1 MHIHTCTQALKE
13 AEVAKKLSLN
23 DELLEREKQMKRHHA
38 DVQSRLKL
46 AEKEA
51 SRQKEEASN
60 LAAEAEELEDRVNEV
75 HAFTLKY
82 FVYVYI
88 YVHEFMSL
96 TYVQNKFYIYDGCM
110 YVCMY
115 VLQGGKYNS
124 RIRISSCGW
133 R

>member
-23 DELLEREKQMKRHHA
+23 DELLEREKQMKHHHA

-60 LAAEAEELEDRVNEV
+60 LAAEAEELDDRVNEV
-75 HAFTLKY
+75 HTFTLKH
-82 FVYVYI
+82 FVYMYI
-88 YVHEFMSL
+88 
-96 TYVQNKFYIYDGCM
+96 
-110 YVCMY
+110 
-115 VLQGGKYNS
+115 
-124 RIRISSCGW
+124 
-133 R
+133 